1 MKMSK
6 PNNLSQR
13 SKSARGRALHY
24 LRFGL
29 SALLLQSSFAL
40 AEASESS
47 ENSADEALIEPCDP
61 FTDSTCSNRV
71 ELGNGQAFE
80 GRLKQGKPHGR
91 GMMFYPNGD
100 RFEGHFD
107 LGARTGRGTLFK
119 ADGSLYSG
127 FWVRDR
133 LNGAVE
139 WRDRAGNTFQGS
151 LVNEKPHGR
160 GRMLFVNGDRY
171 TGEFAMGLPHGDGV
185 MVYGSSRV
193 ENVGDRYEGRFERG
207 QRQGSARYIWNDGQ
221 VSNVRCQMD
230 RCEQEGLM
238 NKLRVGGKGETSGD
252 QSMGPRRRLR

>member
-13 SKSARGRALHY
+13 SKSARGRASHY

-29 SALLLQSSFAL
+29 SALLLQSSLAL

-71 ELGNGQAFE
+71 ELGNGQTFE

-127 FWVRDR
+127 FLVRDR

-139 WRDRAGNTFQGS
+139 WRSSWQHFSRELGQRKTS
-151 LVNEKPHGR
+151 WP

-171 TGEFAMGLPHGDGV
+171 TGEFAMGLPHGEGSWSMAVVALKMSEVATKAGLSGV
-185 MVYGSSRV
+185 
-193 ENVGDRYEGRFERG
+193 
-207 QRQGSARYIWNDGQ
+207 SAKVLLATSGT
-221 VSNVRCQMD
+221 MG
-230 RCEQEGLM
+230 RCEM
-238 NKLRVGGKGETSGD
+238 CAAKWIAASRKA
-252 QSMGPRRRLR
+252 

>member
-91 GMMFYPNGD
+91 GSIPMAI
-100 RFEGHFD
+100 D
-107 LGARTGRGTLFK
+107 LRGILISVLGRDAVPCSKRMAVCIRVFGCETV
-119 ADGSLYSG
+119 ST
-127 FWVRDR
+127 VR
-133 LNGAVE
+133 
-139 WRDRAGNTFQGS
+139 
-151 LVNEKPHGR
+151 
-160 GRMLFVNGDRY
+160 
-171 TGEFAMGLPHGDGV
+171 
-185 MVYGSSRV
+185 
-193 ENVGDRYEGRFERG
+193 
-207 QRQGSARYIWNDGQ
+207 
-221 VSNVRCQMD
+221 
-230 RCEQEGLM
+230 
-238 NKLRVGGKGETSGD
+238 
-252 QSMGPRRRLR
+252 

>member
-107 LGARTGRGTLFK
+107 LGARMGRGTLFK

-139 WRDRAGNTFQGS
+139 WRSSWQHFSRELGQRKTS
-151 LVNEKPHGR
+151 WP

-171 TGEFAMGLPHGDGV
+171 TGEFAMGLPHGEGV

-207 QRQGSARYIWNDGQ
+207 QRQGSARYIWSDGQ